1 MSFCLRRAPLIAC
14 LALVS
19 VLHTSVAAWAQAPA
33 GTPAAPPRAQPP
45 RAQGAGA
52 AAPAAPG
59 VAAPGSGQSGASESA
74 GAAKDAATAD
84 ARERARA
91 AYGAGR
97 EAFAAGQYAAAE
109 AHFARADAL
118 VPAIQAKYWRA
129 MSLDQLGDVAGAFA
143 AFGVVLSDPQ
153 KEELG
158 AEKLEA
164 AAARQRELAAVPADL
179 LVTTTPAG
187 AHVRVSGVDVPTPTP
202 LSLRLAPGRH
212 ELLVSLPGYEPQRL
226 QITATPGAK
235 LRPSVTLL
243 PQAGVAAAVAPGLTA
258 PPTDVGLG
266 ALETGSAQRSLV
278 PGYVTLGIAGA
289 SAIVGTIF
297 GVKALNDKKDYDA
310 APSTK
315 GADDVER
322 NALIADMAFGVTL
335 TLGITGIVLLVADD
349 SAPQALSRPSNT
361 AGLHVLPYV
370 SPRGAGAAAAMSF

>member
-1 MSFCLRRAPLIAC
+1 MSLSRLRRAPLIAS

-19 VLHTSVAAWAQAPA
+19 VLHTSVVAWAQSPASTPGAA
-33 GTPAAPPRAQPP
+33 GTNAA
-45 RAQGAGA
+45 GTNA
-52 AAPAAPG
+52 ASP
-59 VAAPGSGQSGASESA
+59 SS
-74 GAAKDAATAD
+74 DAATAG
-84 ARERARA
+84 AREQART

-97 EAFAAGQYAAAE
+97 EAYAAGQYAAAA

-129 MSLDQLGDVAGAFA
+129 MSLDKLGDVAGAFA
-143 AFGVVLSDPQ
+143 AFGVLLTDAQ
-153 KEELG
+153 KDELG

-179 LVTTTPAG
+179 VVTTTPAG
-187 AHVRVSGVDVPTPTP
+187 AHVQVSGVDLPTPTP

-212 ELLVSLPGYEPQRL
+212 ELLISLPGYESQRV
-226 QITATPGAK
+226 QINATPGAE
-235 LRPSVTLL
+235 LRPSLTLL
-243 PQAGVAAAVAPGLTA
+243 PQAAAPLAAAPGLTA
-258 PPTDVGLG
+258 PPTDVGLA
-266 ALETGSAQRSLV
+266 ALETGSAERSLV

-297 GVKALNDKKDYDA
+297 GIRALGDKKDYDD

-315 GADDVER
+315 RADDVER

-349 SAPQALSRPSNT
+349 SAPQALSRPSQT
-361 AGLHVLPYV
+361 AGLHLLPYV
-370 SPRGAGAAAAMSF
+370 SPRGAGAAAALSF